1 MAAAGIIAGPQGAA
15 PVKGVVQPFAPS
27 APAATGPGFSASV
40 SGLTPANNNLP
51 QGANTPGYI
60 GSQIP
65 VQLSP
70 GGPMMVK
77 GPGGNYVQAAPYG
90 PAYGVSPSTPTSFT
104 PSSPAPQTEAQSL
117 AANPTPAGVAG
128 APHSNFLQ
136 PTPGPTP
143 GDTPTGVNPTG
154 YNAPGAAQ
162 GAGAGGGMNPY
173 DAILKADPAYA
184 QAENDAQQSAADA
197 ASNRTAAIRQAVL
210 QFGGLAPGTKDTYG
224 DVNAATLAAASANPY
239 SEMAQNQRAF
249 GQTQEK
255 QLQGAAANGSIFSGQ
270 EPTDLGNQDY
280 QHGLDLQ
287 TLGQNFSQSVGT
299 AVGNFT
305 NTLATNKTNLTNA
318 LFAAEKNQQ
327 TNPAY
332 TGAFNPTTPAKT
344 PSRFS
349 IAPHHLEAHVN
360 RFLSGSHGVAP

>member
-1 MAAAGIIAGPQGAA
+1 
-15 PVKGVVQPFAPS
+15 
-27 APAATGPGFSASV
+27 
-40 SGLTPANNNLP
+40 
-51 QGANTPGYI
+51 
-60 GSQIP
+60 
-65 VQLSP
+65 
-70 GGPMMVK
+70 MVL
-77 GPGGNYVQAAPYG
+77 GPGGQYVKAAPYG
-90 PAYGVSPSTPTSFT
+90 PAYGVSPSTPTVFT
-104 PSSPAPQTEAQSL
+104 PGSNAPQTETQSL
-117 AANPTPAGVAG
+117 QANPASVG
-128 APHSNFLQ
+128 AHAPGSMSPGDQ
-136 PTPGPTP
+136 PTGA
-143 GDTPTGVNPTG
+143 NPTG

-162 GAGAGGGMNPY
+162 GAGAGGGVNPY

-224 DVNAATLAAASANPY
+224 DVNASTLAAAAANPY
-239 SEMAQNQRAF
+239 SDLAQNRRAF

-287 TLGQNFSQSVGT
+287 TLGQNFGQSVSSAIG
-299 AVGNFT
+299 AFT
-305 NTLATNKTNLTNA
+305 GTLATNKTNLTNA

-332 TGAFNPTTPAKT
+332 TGAFNPTHPAAAHPT
-344 PSRFS
+344 TGRFT

-360 RFLSGSHGVAP
+360 RFLHGSHGVAP